1 MSIRKYKFFRNIW
14 YAIPV
19 KARYPIR
26 QIYYFPIDLKDK
38 LTGKSQKYVP
48 PRGLIFTGSSVSSE
62 KYLKEAR
69 HQLDLL
75 KQIAGLQQ
83 DDAVLDVGSGLG
95 RTAIALSGF
104 LSENARYEGF
114 DVVEKGVNWCQN
126 GIGKDFPNF
135 NFTYVPLFNDLY
147 NQSANSAEEFRFP
160 YENQIFDVTFSFS
173 VFTHM
178 RLPEIEHYLHEIFR
192 VLKPNGKSLNTF
204 FLYDDSNAE
213 EIANREGF
221 GFPIDKGNYK
231 LMNEKVQGAN
241 IAIHIDEIHAM
252 AKRAGLKVEK
262 IMDGF
267 WVTGKKSIDHPEYQ
281 DVVVFT
287 KKD

>member
-26 QIYYFPIDLKDK
+26 QLYYFPIDLKDK
-38 LTGKSQKYVP
+38 LTGKSHPYVP
-48 PRGLIFTGSSVSSE
+48 PRGMIFTGSSVSSE

-75 KQIAGLQQ
+75 KEIAGLKP

-114 DVVEKGVNWCQN
+114 DVVEKGVNWCKK

-147 NQSANSAEEFRFP
+147 NQSANSAEEFKFP

-192 VLKPNGKSLNTF
+192 VLKQGGKSLNTF

-221 GFPIDKGNYK
+221 GFPVDKGNYK

-241 IAIHIDEIHAM
+241 IAIHKDEIHAM
-252 AKRAGLKVEK
+252 AERAGLKVEK
-262 IMDGF
+262 IIDGF

-281 DVVVFT
+281 DVVVFA